1 MVSRS
6 LRLNLDGLRNTSTL
20 PYATTAPLQ
29 HLRSFVSSIPIT
41 IRDSEDAVRR
51 LRAPRRGGALKLK
64 GSKVEKKK
72 KKKKPKSDLEKNLAV
87 AEIDESKKAA
97 KSPEAAA
104 AEGEQ
109 PEERQAPQKTEAE
122 KRHEEIRRKR
132 VRDDSSR
139 GT

>member
-1 MVSRS
+1 MAYVTRPLYHMLLQRPSNIFGPSYRPS
-6 LRLNLDGLRNTSTL
+6 QS
-20 PYATTAPLQ
+20 PFATPRMPSDDYAPLGG
-29 HLRSFVSSIPIT
+29 
-41 IRDSEDAVRR
+41 
-51 LRAPRRGGALKLK
+51 GGALKLK

-109 PEERQAPQKTEAE
+109 LEERQAPQKTEAE